1 MSKKARSTLAWV
13 VALMMVFTLLTPINA
28 FAVNQQNTF
37 VPVTGVSISPADFWV
52 QQGTSREVIANVYP
66 SDATNQNV
74 TFTIADREAATII
87 ASSGNTAWL
96 VAGSPGQSSYVIVTT
111 LCGGHTAR
119 ARFDVTWGVGP
130 PPSPP
135 VNIPVTGISGVPAT
149 MSTHVGRVEW
159 LRARTVPENATNPRI
174 NFSSD
179 RTSVARVASDG
190 MISAIAPGTA
200 IITATTADG
209 GFYARTEVTVAPSPY
224 IVTGVTLSPSNLN
237 LQIGETRQVTAAM
250 IPSTAVNQAVSFR
263 SSNNNVQVSAVADGV
278 AWITGMREGT
288 ADITVTTAVGNH
300 RAVTTVRV
308 GHQLGQPI
316 TNWVA
321 LRNEINAV
329 PANTPTTIHI
339 AGNITAPSGSTG
351 NAIAIPNNRQIT
363 LVSDSRRTLTIT
375 NSGQRHFTIGRDA
388 SLTLE
393 NNITLN
399 GTGTNNGGVQ
409 VNAGGTLTLNEGSIL
424 ENNARTTT
432 GGGVA
437 LSGSGSAVGT
447 RATLNMNGGL
457 IRNNAATNG
466 GGVHLGTN
474 SLVNMTSG
482 SIEGN
487 RSTSTG
493 SGAGG
498 GGVMLSTASS
508 TFNMTGGTIRSNR
521 SMTGTRTNAGGG
533 GIRVTN
539 GTFTMSGEA
548 RIENNQSTG
557 TAATSGGGGIH
568 QSGGRVHVNGGT
580 ITGNHSENQGG
591 GVYVAATTVGAFT
604 MTGGNITNNT
614 ARMYGGGI
622 FSTQANHSL
631 TVPTTAYRNLQIGGS
646 ATFTGNVS
654 LRGASMPPNNRLAHI
669 VATSSSIFDYVL
681 NNHDINYTGRLGQTE
696 SGVTSWAALRAEIAA
711 APVNLPTRIQIAGN
725 FSAPTGSVGNAIAI
739 PANRNIILVSNENSR
754 RTLTSITGQ
763 RHFTIASGATLTLEN
778 NITLRGNFNNSGGVQ
793 VNAGGTL
800 VMNQGSIIEDS
811 SRTTVGG
818 GVALSGSGSA
828 VGNRATLTM
837 NGGLIRNNSATN
849 GGGVHLGT
857 NSVVN
862 MSSGSIENNRTHST
876 ASGAGGGGVMLNA
889 STAVFNMT
897 GGTIINNR
905 SNTSTR
911 TNAGGGGV
919 RVSNGTFNI
928 SGQARI
934 ENNQASSALAGM
946 PLTSGGGGIYQSG
959 GRINMTGGAITG
971 NTSDSQGGGVM
982 VATSTVGAF
991 TMTGGSITNN
1001 TARVDGGG
1009 IFSSQSN
1016 NSLTVPATA
1025 YRNLQIGGAAL
1036 FSDNRAC
1043 GASAPPNNRLAHITA
1058 TSSSIWDYVL
1068 NNYDI
1073 NYTGRLGQRP

>member
-1 MSKKARSTLAWV
+1 MSKNVRRSTLAWV
-13 VALMMVFTLLTPINA
+13 VVLMMMFTLLMPINA
-28 FAVNQQNTF
+28 FAVNQQN
-37 VPVTGVSISPADFWV
+37 
-52 QQGTSREVIANVYP
+52 N
-66 SDATNQNV
+66 
-74 TFTIADREAATII
+74 
-87 ASSGNTAWL
+87 
-96 VAGSPGQSSYVIVTT
+96 
-111 LCGGHTAR
+111 
-119 ARFDVTWGVGP
+119 
-130 PPSPP
+130 
-135 VNIPVTGISGVPAT
+135 NIPVTGVTILHEAVSIHPNTLLLIIPSVSP
-149 MSTHVGRVEW
+149 W
-159 LRARTVPENATNPRI
+159 NATNRNVTFQSAHPDIATVDAQGLIRGI
-174 NFSSD
+174 AAG
-179 RTSVARVASDG
+179 TTTVTVTTVDG
-190 MISAIAPGTA
+190 GF
-200 IITATTADG
+200 TATTQVVVNPLG
-209 GFYARTEVTVAPSPY
+209 GQTVNIP
-224 IVTGVTLSPSNLN
+224 VTGVTLSP
-237 LQIGETRQVTAAM
+237 ETVSIHPNTLYRVTPNVSPGNATNRNVTFQSAHPHIATVNAQGWVRGIAAGTTTVTA
-250 IPSTAVNQAVSFR
+250 
-263 SSNNNVQVSAVADGV
+263 
-278 AWITGMREGT
+278 
-288 ADITVTTAVGNH
+288 
-300 RAVTTVRV
+300 TTVDGGFTATTQV
-308 GHQLGQPI
+308 VVNPLGGQ
-316 TNWVA
+316 TVNSWEG
-321 LRNEINAV
+321 LRTAINAA
-329 PANTPTTIHI
+329 PANQPTTINVV
-339 AGNITAPSGSTG
+339 GNINSSAAS
-351 NAIAIPNNRQIT
+351 AIAIPTNRQIT
-363 LVSDSRRTLTIT
+363 LVGDEGVRRINQT
-375 NSGQRHFTIGRDA
+375 NNRQRHFTIA
-388 SLTLE
+388 SGATLTLG
-393 NNITLN
+393 NNIILCGSMWN
-399 GTGTNNGGVQ
+399 GGGVQ
-409 VNAGGTLTLNEGSIL
+409 VNAGGTLTMNEGSVI
-424 ENNARTTT
+424 ENAFRQDV

-437 LSGSGSAVGT
+437 LSGSGSAERT
-447 RATLNMNGGL
+447 RATLNLNGGI
-457 IRNNAATNG
+457 IRNNAGTNG

-474 SLVNMTSG
+474 SVVNMTAG

-487 RSTSTG
+487 RSTSTS

-498 GGVMLSTASS
+498 GGVMLNASTAV
-508 TFNMTGGTIRSNR
+508 FNMTDGTIRNNR
-521 SMTGTRTNAGGG
+521 AATGTRANAGGG
-533 GIRVTN
+533 GVRVTN
-539 GTFTMSGEA
+539 GTFTMSGGA
-548 RIENNQSTG
+548 RIENNESTG

-580 ITGNHSENQGG
+580 ITGNRSENQGG

-604 MTGGNITNNT
+604 MTGGSIINNT
-614 ARMYGGGI
+614 ARMDGGGI

-631 TVPTTAYRNLQIGGS
+631 TVPTTAYRNLQIGGGV
-646 ATFTGNVS
+646 AFTGNVS
-654 LRGASMPPNNRLAHI
+654 RGASMPPNNRLAHI
-669 VATSSSIFDYVL
+669 VTTSSSIFDYVL

-725 FSAPTGSVGNAIAI
+725 FSAPTGSAGNAIVI
-739 PANRNIILVSNENSR
+739 PANRNIILVSNEGSR
-754 RTLTSITGQ
+754 RILTSTTGQ

-778 NITLRGNFNNSGGVQ
+778 NITLRGDFNNSGGVQ

-800 VMNQGSIIEDS
+800 VMNQGSIIEDC
-811 SRTTVGG
+811 SRSTVGG

-982 VATSTVGAF
+982 VATSTAGAF

-1009 IFSSQSN
+1009 VFSSQSN

-1036 FSDNRAC
+1036 FSDNRAR